1 MRDRAGYLL
10 FGTLNGEC
18 FLLYPFCTERNQK
31 MKNTIKSTLALIL
44 ALLMTLCLFSCKKD
58 ETETPQTPSSA
69 ENEAGGTIA
78 PEGLWA
84 SATYLKDTTFGE
96 GAKTVTVKV
105 IADGKSVAFT
115 IKTDAKTLGEALIAH
130 DLIAGDQGDFGL
142 YIKFVN
148 GIRADYDLDK
158 RYWNFTKNGEYMMT
172 GADMTEIADGEAYEF
187 TYAK

>member
-1 MRDRAGYLL
+1 
-10 FGTLNGEC
+10 
-18 FLLYPFCTERNQK
+18 

-58 ETETPQTPSSA
+58 ETETPQTPSGA

-105 IADGKSVAFT
+105 IADGKSVTFT
-115 IKTDAKTLGEALIAH
+115 VKTDAETLGDALLAH
-130 DLIAGDQGDFGL
+130 NLIAGDEGQYGL
-142 YIKFVN
+142 YVKVVN
-148 GIRADYDLDK
+148 GITADYDVDQS
-158 RYWNFTKNGEYMMT
+158 YWGFSKNGEYMMT
-172 GADMTEIADGEAYEF
+172 GVDGTAIADGETYEL
-187 TYAK
+187 TYTK

>member
-1 MRDRAGYLL
+1 
-10 FGTLNGEC
+10 
-18 FLLYPFCTERNQK
+18 

-44 ALLMTLCLFSCKKD
+44 ALLLSLCLFACKN
-58 ETETPQTPSSA
+58 EPAETPDTDGSNA
-69 ENEAGGTIA
+69 ATDGGAIA

-84 SATYLKDTTFGE
+84 NATYLEDTTFGE

-105 IADGKSVAFT
+105 IAEDKSVTFT
-115 IKTDAKTLGEALIAH
+115 IKTDAKTLGEALLDH
-130 DLIAGDQGDFGL
+130 ELVAGDQGDFGL
-142 YIKFVN
+142 YIKYVN

>member
-1 MRDRAGYLL
+1 
-10 FGTLNGEC
+10 
-18 FLLYPFCTERNQK
+18 
-31 MKNTIKSTLALIL
+31 MKNIKSILALIL
-44 ALLMTLCLFSCKKD
+44 ALLMTLCLFSCNKD
-58 ETETPQTPSSA
+58 ESETPETSA
-69 ENEAGGTIA
+69 GAVEEGGSIA

-84 SATYLKDTTFGE
+84 SATYLEDTAFGE

-105 IADGKSVAFT
+105 IADGKSVTFT
-115 IKTDAKTLGEALIAH
+115 VKTDAKTLGEALIAH

-148 GIRADYDLDK
+148 GIRADYDLDQ

-172 GADMTEIADGEAYEF
+172 GADMTDIADGEAYEF

>member
-1 MRDRAGYLL
+1 
-10 FGTLNGEC
+10 
-18 FLLYPFCTERNQK
+18 

-58 ETETPQTPSSA
+58 ETETPQTPSGA

-115 IKTDAKTLGEALIAH
+115 IKTDADTLGDALLAH
-130 DLIAGDQGDFGL
+130 NLIAGDEGQYGL
-142 YIKFVN
+142 YVKVVN
-148 GIRADYDLDK
+148 GITADYDVDQS
-158 RYWNFTKNGEYMMT
+158 YWGFSKNGEYMMT
-172 GADMTEIADGEAYEF
+172 GVDGTAIADGETYEL
-187 TYAK
+187 TYTK

>member
-1 MRDRAGYLL
+1 
-10 FGTLNGEC
+10 
-18 FLLYPFCTERNQK
+18 
-31 MKNTIKSTLALIL
+31 MKNTIRSTLALIL
-44 ALLMTLCLFSCKKD
+44 ALLLSLCLFACKN
-58 ETETPQTPSSA
+58 EPAETPDTDGSNA
-69 ENEAGGTIA
+69 ATDGGAIA

-84 SATYLKDTTFGE
+84 DATYLEDTTFGE

-105 IADGKSVAFT
+105 IAEDNSVTFT
-115 IKTDAKTLGEALIAH
+115 IKTDAKTLGEALIEH
-130 DLIAGDQGDFGL
+130 GLIAGDMGDYGL
-142 YIKFVN
+142 YIKYVN

>member
-1 MRDRAGYLL
+1 
-10 FGTLNGEC
+10 
-18 FLLYPFCTERNQK
+18 
-31 MKNTIKSTLALIL
+31 MKNTIRSTLALLL
-44 ALLMTLCLFSCKKD
+44 ALLLSLCLFACKNKPA
-58 ETETPQTPSSA
+58 ETPDTDGSNA
-69 ENEAGGTIA
+69 ATDGGEIT

-84 SATYLKDTTFGE
+84 NATYLEDTAFGE

-105 IADGKSVAFT
+105 IAEDKSVTFT
-115 IKTDAKTLGEALIAH
+115 VKTDAKTLGEALIEH
-130 DLIAGDQGDFGL
+130 GLIAGDMGDYGL
-142 YIKFVN
+142 YIKYVN